1 MGAGPSTE
9 RGSATASAEPKKVD
23 YYDLL
28 GVDRLATDDEYA
40 HNTSRQKQTGS
51 SLTSHAAAP

>member
-9 RGSATASAEPKKVD
+9 RGSPTAPAEPRKAD

-28 GVDRLATDDEYA
+28 GVDRQATDDE
-40 HNTSRQKQTGS
+40 
-51 SLTSHAAAP
+51 